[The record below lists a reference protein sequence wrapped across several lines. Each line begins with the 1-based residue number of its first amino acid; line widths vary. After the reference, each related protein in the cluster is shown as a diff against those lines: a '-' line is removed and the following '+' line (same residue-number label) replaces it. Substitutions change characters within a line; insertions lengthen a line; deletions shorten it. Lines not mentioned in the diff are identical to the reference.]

1 MSSFLQHYKL
11 VLHTEGPVF
20 VGSGKE
26 LNKKE
31 YLLDRY
37 KKEILVFDIGKMCQG
52 LERMHFGRKFENYL
66 LGNDKIDGKAGL
78 YQWFKSNK
86 ISAKDYLP
94 WVKYRLSCGD
104 FLLEKNA
111 INVFECIK
119 DSYNNPYIPGSS
131 LKGMLRTILLSYMA
145 HNAEECEKWGWHIN
159 GAMREY
165 KGPNKFLKE
174 QIGEIETSI
183 FHTIQRRDERGK
195 PVKNMNAVNDMMSGL
210 VVSDSEPLSIEDL
223 VLCQK
228 ADENLDGKSHNIN
241 MLRESIRPGV
251 DICFSLTID
260 SQICSITKQNIM
272 DAGGYFSDQYYN
284 NYLSKFK
291 STDYPGNSTVWLG
304 GGSGFHTKTI
314 INSVFEEKQALSAT
328 TSILSKKKDSKNR
341 RDAELG
347 VSPHI
352 LKCTEFEGKRYQ
364 FGQCRMEID

>member
-1 MSSFLQHYKL
+1 
-11 VLHTEGPVF
+11 
-20 VGSGKE
+20 
-26 LNKKE
+26 
-31 YLLDRY
+31 
-37 KKEILVFDIGKMCQG
+37 
-52 LERMHFGRKFENYL
+52 
-66 LGNDKIDGKAGL
+66 
-78 YQWFKSNK
+78 
-86 ISAKDYLP
+86 
-94 WVKYRLSCGD
+94 
-104 FLLEKNA
+104 
-111 INVFECIK
+111 
-119 DSYNNPYIPGSS
+119 
-131 LKGMLRTILLSYMA
+131 MLRTILLSYMA

-272 DAGGYFSDQYYN
+272 DAVAYFSDQYYN

-304 GGSGFHTKTI
+304 GGRWIFIRKQLSIRCLRRSKRFLLQLRFCQRKKIQRTGEMLNWVFH
-314 INSVFEEKQALSAT
+314 
-328 TSILSKKKDSKNR
+328 
-341 RDAELG
+341 
-347 VSPHI
+347 HI
-352 LKCTEFEGKRYQ
+352 F
-364 FGQCRMEID
+364 

>member
-1 MSSFLQHYKL
+1 
-11 VLHTEGPVF
+11 
-20 VGSGKE
+20 
-26 LNKKE
+26 
-31 YLLDRY
+31 
-37 KKEILVFDIGKMCQG
+37 
-52 LERMHFGRKFENYL
+52 
-66 LGNDKIDGKAGL
+66 
-78 YQWFKSNK
+78 
-86 ISAKDYLP
+86 
-94 WVKYRLSCGD
+94 
-104 FLLEKNA
+104 
-111 INVFECIK
+111 
-119 DSYNNPYIPGSS
+119 
-131 LKGMLRTILLSYMA
+131 
-145 HNAEECEKWGWHIN
+145 
-159 GAMREY
+159 
-165 KGPNKFLKE
+165 
-174 QIGEIETSI
+174 
-183 FHTIQRRDERGK
+183 
-195 PVKNMNAVNDMMSGL
+195 MNAVNDMMSGL

-272 DAGGYFSDQYYN
+272 DAVAYFSDQYYN

-291 STDYPGNSTVWLG
+291 STDYPGDSTVWLG